1 MAGNS
6 HSLTVHEGSPLP
18 ERRPLLQR
26 LSLESR
32 KPLLLKL
39 SAAASLLML
48 AFAGLVHLPL
58 SFLIGLLVL
67 ATDLQ
72 LLTLRVRLEAPSVND
87 AEREEAVMAL
97 QAQVEQTRNDGPAG
111 LHQRWY
117 MEWRLRQECAR
128 CRRYGLSLAVIAVK
142 VEGPESVPDSQW
154 LPEAYRAAVTM
165 ATAIRNVDL
174 AAEIGP
180 GEYAI
185 SLVHCDQVAAV
196 AAMGRLAYELKG
208 LDLQMGCVVF
218 PKDDVASGEIIDL
231 ARSRLEPW
239 GDPDLVIDEEPG
251 VDEFAA

>member
-1 MAGNS
+1 MASNTQ
-6 HSLTVHEGSPLP
+6 SLTAGEGARPADRL
-18 ERRPLLQR
+18 PLLQR
-26 LSLESR
+26 LSLERR

-39 SAAASLLML
+39 SAIASLAML
-48 AFAGLVHLPL
+48 AFAGL
-58 SFLIGLLVL
+58 
-67 ATDLQ
+67 TDLPWPV
-72 LLTLRVRLEAPSVND
+72 LLALLIFAADLQWMALRVRLELPVAGD
-87 AEREEAVMAL
+87 AEHEEAVMAL

-142 VEGPESVPDSQW
+142 VDGPEGVPQAAW
-154 LPEAYRAAVTM
+154 LPEAYRAAESM

-180 GEYAI
+180 GLYAV

-208 LDLQMGCVVF
+208 FDLQMGYVVF
-218 PKDDVASGEIIDL
+218 PDDDVAAGDIVDL
-231 ARSRLEPW
+231 AFSRLEPW
-239 GDPDLVIDEEPG
+239 GDDDAAAAEPDE
-251 VDEFAA
+251 AAA